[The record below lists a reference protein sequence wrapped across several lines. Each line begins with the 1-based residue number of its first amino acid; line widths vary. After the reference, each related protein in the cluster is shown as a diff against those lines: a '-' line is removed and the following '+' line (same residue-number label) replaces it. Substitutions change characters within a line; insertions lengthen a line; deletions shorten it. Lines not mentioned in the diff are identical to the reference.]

1 MSRRRSKSTDIPKHI
16 DQSKLPD
23 YCYWDKSGKG
33 HWYTQF
39 KDDGKW
45 RRRKVGDERSLLS
58 DLHKEIEKRTVKD
71 FNTITWLY
79 EKFKKSPSY
88 KRSKPQIDAWEY
100 AHGILAKHPTLKAG
114 VSLAQ
119 VPLNSWNPELVQKTI
134 DSVGEKNGATA
145 AKRVRE
151 FISRMFNWG
160 SGRGHCQ
167 QSPVGK
173 PEMPAERKRQ
183 RIPEIKLV
191 KRLERFALE
200 RGSQARQ
207 KGNCAP
213 FIFSIMVI
221 ARKCRLRGIETR
233 TTTDAHLLDIGID
246 CQRRKGSRTNVTEY
260 DELLEEAIDR
270 ALTRRGEIFEK
281 KKRPIPFNPEDRFL
295 IVGTSGQ
302 PLSKS
307 AWSNAWSR
315 FLNLAIENGIMSKE
329 EWFGLHDLKRRG
341 VTDTPGTKAERMEA
355 SGHKSLK
362 GFEPY
367 DKRKSIV
374 RPSPD

>member
-1 MSRRRSKSTDIPKHI
+1 VSRKRSKSTDIPKHI
-16 DQSKLPD
+16 DHPKLPN

-39 KDDGKW
+39 KEDGKW
-45 RRRKVGDERSLLS
+45 RRRKVGDEKSLLS
-58 DLHKEIEKRTVKD
+58 DLHKEIEKRIAKD
-71 FNTITWLY
+71 FNTLSWLFG
-79 EKFKKSPSY
+79 KFKKSPAY
-88 KRSKPQIDAWEY
+88 KRSKSQIEAWDY
-100 AHGILAKHPTLKAG
+100 AFGILDKHPTLKAG
-114 VSLAQ
+114 ITLAK
-119 VPLNSWNPELVQKTI
+119 VPLNYWNPELVQKTI
-134 DSVGEKNGATA
+134 DSVGESNGATA

-167 QSPVGK
+167 SSPVGK
-173 PEMPAERKRQ
+173 PEMPAERKQQ
-183 RIPEIKLV
+183 RIPETKLV
-191 KRLERFALE
+191 KRLELFAKE
-200 RGSQARQ
+200 RGSQART
-207 KGNCAP
+207 KGSCSP
-213 FIFSIMVI
+213 YIFSTMVI
-221 ARKCRLRGIETR
+221 ARKCRLRGVETR
-233 TTTDAHLLDIGID
+233 TATDAHLLDIGID

-260 DELLEEAIDR
+260 DELLEEAIGMAIDR
-270 ALTRRGEIFEK
+270 RNKIFEK
-281 KKRPIPFNPEDRFL
+281 KSRPIPFKAEDRFL

-307 AWSNAWSR
+307 SWSNAWSR
-315 FLNLAIENGIMSKE
+315 FLSLAIEQGIMTKE

-341 VTDTPGTKAERMEA
+341 VTDTSGTIAERMEA

-374 RPSPD
+374 SPSPD